1 MDVTKLPS
9 RMWLKYLAGYL
20 ALPSTQAP
28 LYSDIVYND
37 SFLNHASRIHID
49 LRKALNKKFDITI
62 DLFSEMLVAKG
73 RDPKTVDS
81 YVKSIHEFEVYSKF
95 IDFKKFDI
103 ALAVGFKE
111 YLSQKRNKRTGQNIS
126 KSYLQH
132 CTSQVREFF
141 EWLSRQKGYTR
152 YIQHDDAQYF
162 TLTKNNRNRAR
173 ATEYQ
178 EIYTID
184 EIISTIRKMPSSS
197 LIEMRNKAMISLTLL
212 TTPRISALQTARMGS
227 IKYYRDFDA
236 WAFVQNPNLVDTK

>member
-1 MDVTKLPS
+1 MQLAATTTIESTIMARYNAHNELIKTKFF
-9 RMWLKYLAGYL
+9 G
-20 ALPSTQAP
+20 
-28 LYSDIVYND
+28 
-37 SFLNHASRIHID
+37 
-49 LRKALNKKFDITI
+49 
-62 DLFSEMLVAKG
+62 MLENAKG
-73 RDPKTVDS
+73 RDPKTIDS
-81 YVKSIHEFEVYSKF
+81 YVKSIHEFEFYSKF

-111 YLSQKRNKRTGQNIS
+111 YLSDKKNKRTRQNIS

-141 EWLSRQKGYTR
+141 EWLSRQKGYAR
-152 YIQHDDAQYF
+152 HIQHDDAQYF
-162 TLTKNNRNRAR
+162 TLTRNNRNRAR

-178 EIYTID
+178 ESYTID
-184 EIISTIRKMPSSS
+184 EIISTIRKMPSST

-236 WAFVQNPNLVDTK
+236 WAFVQNPNLVDVMSHAN